1 MINRV
6 VFRTQPNIK
15 MELFVKI
22 VTGFQMLAMFAKRSI
37 LDVEF

>member
-6 VFRTQPNIK
+6 VFRIQQDIK
-15 MELFVKI
+15 MELFVKT
-22 VTGFQMLAMFAKRSI
+22 VTGFQMLAIFVKRPI